1 MVPSRQIIVQSV
13 PLAMSKLRS
22 GAHFAL
28 RQVREEEVVV
38 KKFAV
43 VAICLT
49 FLSTNAMGQDAKTV
63 IANAQKALGDVVYV
77 ELPKV
82 GDTVEKGGQAGVVE
96 SVKSASEIYSPVAG
110 EIVEINE
117 ALAND
122 PAQVNSDP
130 EGAAWFY
137 KIKIANDDDLAA
149 LKDAAAYKAFTDSL

>member
-1 MVPSRQIIVQSV
+1 
-13 PLAMSKLRS
+13 MS
-22 GAHFAL
+22 
-28 RQVREEEVVV
+28 QVLFSEDHEYIKIENGV
-38 KKFAV
+38 
-43 VAICLT
+43 
-49 FLSTNAMGQDAKTV
+49 GTV
-63 IANAQKALGDVVYV
+63 GITDFAQKALGDVVYV